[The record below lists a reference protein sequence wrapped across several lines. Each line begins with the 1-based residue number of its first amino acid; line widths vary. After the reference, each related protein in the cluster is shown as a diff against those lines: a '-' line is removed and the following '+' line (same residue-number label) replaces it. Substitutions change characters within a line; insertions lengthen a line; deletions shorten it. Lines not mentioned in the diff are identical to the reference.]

1 MSTQKRFFLIIG
13 SLSLIVIGILF
24 LFPEKEVSGAPQE
37 AITSPATTSVLAN
50 FSFTIGTS
58 TSLSEFGTSTLA
70 VYGSTTIQTRINTLH
85 AFRVINAASTT
96 VFVVDTV
103 GSRAS
108 TTNLT
113 ISGINGSSQC
123 LSINSVGTVSGSGA
137 TCGGGAGFGN
147 SWQLVT
153 GDTNAITPTTT
164 VGIIVNNSTSSIY
177 ALSVT
182 HGTTT
187 NATSTNLN
195 VSGQVDFDGLTS
207 AILLTGAGG
216 ILAEY
221 AGTSCTNQFPRS
233 LSALGAA
240 TCETV
245 ADADVV
251 NALTISAGTINDS
264 TVGDTTRSTGAF
276 TTLNTTGLFNL
287 FGNITGTSTA
297 DFSGGVFKTTASSSL
312 TTLTSGEIGID
323 TTSGQL
329 RFYTGTQTAVIVA
342 TSSPVFNMSSSS
354 LAYGAFGEGAGT
366 TTIKL
371 AGIWSAF
378 TINHLWCVV
387 MGTSTTNTA
396 SVRFGDGSASTS
408 FALANQAGFLT
419 VLSSNNSFTSY
430 ENMYVEIGSAV
441 NSPDSVSCSVNR
453 TYDSN

>member
-1 MSTQKRFFLIIG
+1 MTAF
-13 SLSLIVIGILF
+13 VILVIHF
-24 LFPEKEVSGAPQE
+24 SKERTLGAPQVF
-37 AITSPATTSVLAN
+37 ISTPATTTVAAD
-50 FSFTIGTS
+50 FGFTIGTTTPLSAFGS
-58 TSLSEFGTSTLA
+58 TTLA

-85 AFRVINAASTT
+85 AFRIINAASTT
-96 VFVVDTV
+96 VFSVDTV
-103 GSRAS
+103 NAS
-108 TTNLT
+108 TTVAGQLNAQTLT
-113 ISGINGSSQC
+113 VTSCTGCGGLTGGSPDTLTYWTSTTA
-123 LSINSVGTVSGSGA
+123 VGA
-137 TCGGGAGFGN
+137 TTSPTVGY
-147 SWQLVT
+147 
-153 GDTNAITPTTT
+153 ITATTT
-164 VGIIVNNSTSSIY
+164 TPSRFVGGLIANASTTIVELLSTNSTS
-177 ALSVT
+177 
-182 HGTTT
+182 T
-187 NATSTNLN
+187 NATSTSLN
-195 VSGQVDFDGLTS
+195 VSGQVDFDTLTS
-207 AILLTGAGG
+207 AIVLTGAGG

-221 AGTSCTNQFPRS
+221 TGTSCVDQFPRS
-233 LSALGAA
+233 LSALGEA
-240 TCETV
+240 TCATV

-264 TVGDTTRSTGAF
+264 TVGATTRASGAF

-297 DFSGGVFKTTASSSL
+297 DFSGGVFKITASSSL
-312 TTLTSGEIGID
+312 TTLTAGEIGID

-354 LAYGAFGEGAGT
+354 LAYGGFGEGAGT
-366 TTIKL
+366 STIKV
-371 AGIWSAF
+371 AGIWAAN

>member
-1 MSTQKRFFLIIG
+1 MTQNKRFFLLVG
-13 SLSLIVIGILF
+13 LMTTFVILVIHF
-24 LFPEKEVSGAPQE
+24 SSQEKVLGAPQ
-37 AITSPATTSVLAN
+37 IFISTPATTSVAAD
-50 FSFTIGTS
+50 FGFTIGT
-58 TSLSEFGTSTLA
+58 TTPLSAFGTSTLA

-221 AGTSCTNQFPRS
+221 AGTSCT
-233 LSALGAA
+233 
-240 TCETV
+240 
-245 ADADVV
+245 
-251 NALTISAGTINDS
+251 
-264 TVGDTTRSTGAF
+264 
-276 TTLNTTGLFNL
+276 
-287 FGNITGTSTA
+287 
-297 DFSGGVFKTTASSSL
+297 
-312 TTLTSGEIGID
+312 
-323 TTSGQL
+323 
-329 RFYTGTQTAVIVA
+329 
-342 TSSPVFNMSSSS
+342 
-354 LAYGAFGEGAGT
+354 
-366 TTIKL
+366 
-371 AGIWSAF
+371 
-378 TINHLWCVV
+378 
-387 MGTSTTNTA
+387 
-396 SVRFGDGSASTS
+396 
-408 FALANQAGFLT
+408 
-419 VLSSNNSFTSY
+419 
-430 ENMYVEIGSAV
+430 
-441 NSPDSVSCSVNR
+441 
-453 TYDSN
+453 